1 MDVDRQTAEEA
12 LMKGNGHIKR
22 AIQVLGGDI

>member
-22 AIQVLGGDI
+22 AIQVGGDI